1 MKTTT
6 TNARPAALAAAAR
19 NASTNAERAAAVLT
33 RAHDMTRRTL
43 AAFPG
48 ADYRATLAA
57 ALRIAWADAL
67 APSAADAWN
76 GMQPEE
82 QLDALRRMTYKA
94 ARRDLAYMRDGDAWH
109 DNGSARRSS
118 DGQRRQS
125 DRFAWARTPDGDLQ
139 RDAAEQI
146 VHEAW
151 IRMTEYVTDERH
163 ADKPF
168 AALLYQAAATA
179 AQYINRAER
188 RNARAI
194 RWADIQTG
202 ADDDGKETTER
213 IARIV
218 NNAAP
223 MAERFLQPEA
233 AAVLHDTIAALAADD
248 TDRAILA
255 GMIEQHSRRDIAEH
269 LGLSHTAVNKRV
281 NRMLARYAA
290 AADPDD
296 LEADL
301 LAYRIRKRLA

>member
-1 MKTTT
+1 MISGSPRRPRGTMKGDTMKTTT

-43 AAFPG
+43 AAYPG
-48 ADYRATLAA
+48 ADYRTTLAA

-94 ARRDLAYMRDGDAWH
+94 ARRDLAGCD
-109 DNGSARRSS
+109 SAGNPRA
-118 DGQRRQS
+118 

-163 ADKPF
+163 AEKPF
-168 AALLYQAAATA
+168 AALLHQAATAA

-223 MAERFLQPEA
+223 MSERFLQPEA
-233 AAVLHDTIAALAADD
+233 AAVLHDTIASLARDD
-248 TDRAILA
+248 TDRAILS
-255 GMIEQHSRRDIAEH
+255 GMLEQYSRRDIAEH

-281 NRMLARYAA
+281 NRMIERYAA
-290 AADPDD
+290 DHLNDA
-296 LEADL
+296 
-301 LAYRIRKRLA
+301 